1 MIRMQK
7 FKPGDR
13 VIFLNE
19 KGGGVVTKVID
30 DQIVHV
36 AIAEGFEIP
45 YSTGD
50 LLRADGDN
58 EDMPIAG
65 RRTGRGNPDQEGR
78 EVLFSIPNK
87 VDQRPEGVY
96 LAMVPSDQDKVL
108 ESRLELQLLNH
119 SPYKV
124 SFGILLNQSGKYSG
138 FAYGQMDSDTSL
150 MLARVGRNEIGDW
163 ANGLVQLLF
172 YQDGN
177 TSPLNPA
184 SGTIGFRPVK
194 VYKEDSFPYEGL
206 LRKKAFVIELA
217 TISAQAQGLMKED
230 SPDAER
236 LLLKEQSSEG
246 SRKPRPAEGK
256 EGMMDKHKVDDQ
268 IAEVDL
274 HIGELTD
281 NLTGF
286 SNADMLRVQM
296 DYFRRCMEQAWK
308 ERLKKVI
315 FIHGVG
321 NGTLKME
328 LLRSLRQTEGIE
340 FYDAPYAR
348 YGMGATEVV
357 FYRHR

>member
-1 MIRMQK
+1 MQK

-50 LLRADGDN
+50 LLREGVGD
-58 EDMPIAG
+58 DDLPLTGRRAG
-65 RRTGRGNPDQEGR
+65 RKGSDREGR

-87 VDQRPEGVY
+87 VDQRPEGIY
-96 LAMVPSDQDKVL
+96 LAMVPTDQDKVL

-119 SPYKV
+119 SPYGV

-138 FAYGQMDSDTSL
+138 FAHGQMDADTSL
-150 MLARVGRNEIGDW
+150 VLAKVGRNEIGDW

-177 TSPLNPA
+177 TRPLSPA
-184 SGTIGFRPVK
+184 SATIGFRPVK

-217 TISAQAQGLMKED
+217 TISAQAQVLMKDDNLEAD
-230 SPDAER
+230 LR
-236 LLLKEQSSEG
+236 QLQEQTSEG

-281 NLTGF
+281 NLTGL

-308 ERLKKVI
+308 ERLKKII

>member
-19 KGGGVVTKVID
+19 KGGGVVTRVID

-36 AIAEGFEIP
+36 AIEEGFEIP
-45 YSTGD
+45 YSVGD
-50 LLRADGDN
+50 LLKAEGD
-58 EDMPIAG
+58 DSPMAGSPG
-65 RRTGRGNPDQEGR
+65 RRSPDRGGQET
-78 EVLFSIPNK
+78 LFSIPNK
-87 VDQRPEGVY
+87 IDQRPEGVY
-96 LAMVPSDQDKVL
+96 LGLVPSDQEKIL
-108 ESRLELQLLNH
+108 ESRLEFFLINH
-119 SPYKV
+119 SPYKLL
-124 SFGILLNQSGKYSG
+124 FGITLNQGGKYSG
-138 FAYGQMDSDTSL
+138 LASGQLEADSSL
-150 MLARVGRNEIGDW
+150 LLARVGRNDIGDW

-177 TSPLNPA
+177 TQPLNPA
-184 SGTIGFRPVK
+184 SATIGFKPVK

-206 LRKKAFVIELA
+206 LRKKAFVIELT
-217 TISAQAQGLMKED
+217 TISAQAQRLMKED
-230 SPDAER
+230 SPEAELR
-236 LLLKEQSSEG
+236 LLQEQASEG
-246 SRKPRPAEGK
+246 SRKPEQPKRK
-256 EGMMDKHKVDDQ
+256 EEMLDRHKVDDQ

-281 NLTGF
+281 NLSGL
-286 SNADMLRVQM
+286 SNKDMLRIQM
-296 DYFRRCMEQAWK
+296 DYFGRCMEQARQG
-308 ERLKKVI
+308 RLRKII
-315 FIHGVG
+315 FIHGIG
-321 NGTLKME
+321 NGTLKTE